1 MYHGLINIYKEK
13 GYTSHDVVAILRG
26 VLKQKKIGHTG
37 TLDPQAEGVLPV
49 CLGKGTKLCDMLTDK
64 DKIYQVVLRLGV
76 ETDTEDMTGT
86 ILKEYDTSMLE
97 EERVR
102 EVIKS
107 FIGKQLQ
114 IPPMYSAI
122 KVNGKKLYQLA
133 REGITIERE
142 GREIEIYRIEI
153 LKMELPYV
161 TMEIECSKGT
171 YIRSICRDIGAKLS
185 VGGAMEELVRTKVS
199 SFLIKDS
206 LKLEQVKEI
215 AEQGELESFI
225 SPVDIP
231 FLEYPK
237 VVIEEKYDKW
247 LLNGNKLKGSW
258 FVLQKTDS
266 LVRVYDARNEF
277 IGLYEWE
284 SSDLKPHKLFLG

>member
-225 SPVDIP
+225 SPVDTP

-284 SSDLKPHKLFLG
+284 GSDLKPHKLFLG